1 MLSFFMS
8 ISSNSITSRD
18 SHAAML
24 VVNKRF
30 QLIFYKYFVKLDE
43 SLTYFCE
50 FLGQLVVNNKIE
62 IYFVYLYVVEPWS
75 LFKAFGPFSIV

>member
-8 ISSNSITSRD
+8 ISSNSINSRD

-24 VVNKRF
+24 LVNRRF

-43 SLTYFCE
+43 KLTYFCE

-62 IYFVYLYVVEPWS
+62 ISFVYLYVVEPWS